1 MTVRDSLVVPAL
13 AGKWTE
19 CSWRGSLNFRLKAGL
34 RTVWSSRFTMTARY
48 ATQFCQRTAVG
59 TCVLLLAAL
68 NGCGGT
74 SQQPNAVSGTPEV
87 SDAAAAKTGNAVQR
101 RAASE
106 ETATVAGAS
115 AVTSQSPPTVAQDTF
130 TSPGPNNS
138 GNTGGVGN
146 TGAAVPP
153 PRFRLPDDR
162 PELNRDEL
170 RAEGLRIVESEHLI
184 LVTDLPLESVADLP
198 QLADAL
204 FATLERRLGKLA
216 PDLAGTKFQV
226 TGFLMD
232 AQDRFERAG
241 VLPPE
246 QYPIRHGRHLGYRF
260 WMNNQ
265 TADYYR
271 RHLLLHE
278 FVHCFLMC
286 EYGMR
291 DIPPLWYT
299 EGIAEYY
306 ATHRLHAD
314 VAKSDFGI
322 LPSSVEGFEGWHRI
336 AEIRRHFI
344 LEPSETGELADIV
357 PLQTVLHPPDTTFQD
372 DSQYANAWALVWLI
386 NHHPELQPDF
396 AAVAA
401 CRTKRQFD
409 DAIADV
415 PEAVWKQLDQVW
427 PLYLDGLHE
436 ADVANARFPALNALK
451 PQESSGDIELPA
463 EFVLDV
469 GQQWA
474 STGLS
479 LTEGQEIV
487 IKCQGRYIVEETT
500 RPWYSEP
507 DGITIDYVDGR
518 PLGEVIGTIISADGS
533 KTTRHIPIGTQ
544 KKLRSPIDGI
554 LWLQTNDHWSTRDK
568 NRGTVTVRIS
578 AGNP

>member
-1 MTVRDSLVVPAL
+1 MVATDGVAICRS
-13 AGKWTE
+13 
-19 CSWRGSLNFRLKAGL
+19 
-34 RTVWSSRFTMTARY
+34 TAIRS
-48 ATQFCQRTAVG
+48 
-59 TCVLLLAAL
+59 CVLLLAVL
-68 NGCGGT
+68 NGCGDGAGRLGISADQKST
-74 SQQPNAVSGTPEV
+74 
-87 SDAAAAKTGNAVQR
+87 DAA
-101 RAASE
+101 E
-106 ETATVAGAS
+106 
-115 AVTSQSPPTVAQDTF
+115 SQSEQVKNPVPVATSSLSSANEHRSEDSEPPVAQIVDQNTPVA
-130 TSPGPNNS
+130 TSIS
-138 GNTGGVGN
+138 L
-146 TGAAVPP
+146 

-162 PELNRDEL
+162 PSLDRNELL
-170 RAEGLRIVESEHLI
+170 AEGLRIVESEHLI
-184 LVTDLPLESVADLP
+184 LVTDLPLESVVELP

-216 PDLAGTKFQV
+216 PDIAGTTFQV

-232 AQDRFERAG
+232 ARDRFERAG

-246 QYPIRHGRHLGYRF
+246 QYPFQHGRHLGYRF
-260 WMNNQ
+260 WMSNQ

-286 EYGMR
+286 EYGMP

-299 EGIAEYY
+299 EGIAEYF

-314 VAKSDFGI
+314 IAKSEFGI

-336 AEIRRHFI
+336 AEIRRHFNQ
-344 LEPSETGELADIV
+344 EPSVTGELADIV
-357 PLQTVLHPPDTTFQD
+357 PLQTVLHPPDATFQD
-372 DSQYANAWALVWLI
+372 DSQYADAWALVWLI

-401 CRTKRQFD
+401 CRTERQFD

-415 PEAVWKQLDQVW
+415 PEAVWKQLNQVW

-436 ADVANARFPALNALK
+436 ADVADVQFPALTPLK
-451 PQESSGDIELPA
+451 PQESNGDNRLPS

-469 GQQWA
+469 DHQWA

-479 LTEGQEIV
+479 LIKGQQIV
-487 IKCQGRYIVEETT
+487 IECKGRYVVEATT
-500 RPWYSEP
+500 KPWFSEP

-518 PLGEVIGTIISADGS
+518 PLGEVIGIIISADGTQ
-533 KTTRHIPIGTQ
+533 TTRRIPIGSE
-544 KKLRSPIDGI
+544 KKMQSPIDGI
-554 LWLQTNDHWSTRDK
+554 LWLQVNDRWSQRKK
-568 NRGTVTVRIS
+568 NHGTVTVRIS